1 MPAAMMMPY
10 QCISSGPRSSA
21 IGLSGAALNIIA
33 VTSIGH
39 DLCIQPVVEFLC
51 CIIPHILHAVVHR
64 SHFDDTGKTPSR
76 TDRNRLLVYFRIQ
89 YFDLFLIEAET
100 FIRLVR
106 LPRLQV
112 YVQHDPLDRK
122 STRLNSSHV
131 SISYAVFC
139 LKKKNAAVRRK
150 YA

>member
-21 IGLSGAALNIIA
+21 IGLSGEALNIIA

-112 YVQHDPLDRK
+112 YVQHDPFFLEYAPG
-122 STRLNSSHV
+122 TEQSHHIDDAQAPYFEQV
-131 SISYAVFC
+131 PDQ
-139 LKKKNAAVRRK
+139 R
-150 YA
+150 